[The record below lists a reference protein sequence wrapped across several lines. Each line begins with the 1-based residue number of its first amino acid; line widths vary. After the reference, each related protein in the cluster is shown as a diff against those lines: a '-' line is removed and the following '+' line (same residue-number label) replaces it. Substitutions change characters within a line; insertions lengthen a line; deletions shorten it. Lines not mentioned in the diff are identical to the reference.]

1 MEMVMHAIFSKQ
13 SKRQSLI
20 KKASRFFP
28 VVVAGIVVFALAAGC
43 ASGGSNSTT
52 NASTTAVTRAEKP
65 NLTVAVVPAVD
76 SAGFFVALYD
86 GLFKA
91 QGLNVH
97 FVPAV
102 SSETAIADQVKGTYD
117 ITGGN
122 YVSYIQ
128 AQQAGQAD
136 LDIFAEGSVMLPGTQ
151 ALYTMPGSKIRNL
164 NDLVGETIGIN
175 APKNILYLLVAS
187 VLASHGIPVNEV
199 HFKDIALPMM
209 AAALKSGQINAA
221 VLPEPFAS
229 QAQVAYGVTTLADLN
244 QGATTDFPVQG
255 YVVTRQWAAAYPRTL
270 AAFRRALE
278 QGQEIADTNRTA
290 VERAMEDLPMTPE
303 PLGVSQQTAAV
314 MALDNYPVG
323 PVDSVRLQRV
333 ADVMSQFLG
342 FPSFNVTSMIGG

>member
-1 MEMVMHAIFSKQ
+1 MHAIFSKQ
-13 SKRQSLI
+13 SKRQSWI
-20 KKASRFFP
+20 KRAPRFLP

-52 NASTTAVTRAEKP
+52 NASTTAVTGVEKP

-91 QGLNVH
+91 QGLHVT

-136 LDIFAEGSVMLPGTQ
+136 LEIFAEGSVMLPGTQ

-164 NDLVGETIGIN
+164 NDLVGATIGIN

-187 VLASHGIPVNEV
+187 VLASHGIPVSEV
-199 HFKDIALPMM
+199 HFKDIALPAM
-209 AAALKSGQINAA
+209 AAALKAGQINAA

-244 QGATTDFPVQG
+244 QGATTDFPIQG

-270 AAFRRALE
+270 AAFTRALE

-290 VERAMEDLPMTPE
+290 VEQAMEDLPMKPV
-303 PLGVSQQTAAV
+303 PLGVSQETAAI
-314 MALDNYPVG
+314 MAEDNYPVG

-342 FPSFNVTSMIGG
+342 FPSFNVTSMIGS

>member
-1 MEMVMHAIFSKQ
+1 MRRSPRKITALLAAL
-13 SKRQSLI
+13 SL
-20 KKASRFFP
+20 
-28 VVVAGIVVFALAAGC
+28 VAVAGC
-43 ASGGSNSTT
+43 ATANGQTPSSTT
-52 NASTTAVTRAEKP
+52 PEKP
-65 NLTVAVVPAVD
+65 NLTVAVVPALD
-76 SAGFFVALYD
+76 SAGFFVALYE

-91 QGLNVH
+91 QGLNVK

-136 LDIFAEGSVMLPGTQ
+136 LDIFAEGSVMQPGAQ
-151 ALYTMPGSKIRNL
+151 GLYTMPNSGIHTL
-164 NDLVGETIGIN
+164 GQLVGKTIGIN

-187 VLASHGIPVNEV
+187 VLASHGIPVTAV
-199 HFKDIALPMM
+199 KFKTDIPLPGM
-209 AAALKSGQINAA
+209 AAALKSGEISAA

-229 QAQVAYGVTTLADLN
+229 QADEQYGVSLLADLD

-255 YVVTRQWAAAYPRTL
+255 YVVTRQWAQEYPRTL
-270 AAFRRALE
+270 AAFTRALE
-278 QGQEIADTNRTA
+278 EGQEIADSNRTA
-290 VERAMEDLPMTPE
+290 AEQAMEDLPKTPQ
-303 PLGVSQQTAAV
+303 PLNVSPGTAAI

-323 PVDSVRLQRV
+323 PVDVTRLQRV

-342 FPSFNVTSMIGG
+342 FPSFDVQSMVGN

>member
-1 MEMVMHAIFSKQ
+1 MVMHA
-13 SKRQSLI
+13 KRSM
-20 KKASRFFP
+20 ARFFP
-28 VVVAGIVVFALAAGC
+28 ALIAAIVVFALAAGC
-43 ASGGSNSTT
+43 ASRGSSNNNNGAATS
-52 NASTTAVTRAEKP
+52 SGVEKP

-76 SAGFFVALYD
+76 SAGFFIALYE
-86 GLFKA
+86 GLFKQ
-91 QGLNVH
+91 QGLNVK

-102 SSETAIADQVKGTYD
+102 SSETAIAEQVKGTFD

-136 LDIFAEGSVMLPGTQ
+136 LDIFAEGSVMQPGAQ
-151 ALYTMPGSKIRNL
+151 ALYTMPGSKITNL
-164 NDLVGETIGIN
+164 RDLEGKTVGIN

-187 VLASHGIPVNEV
+187 ALASAGVPVNSV
-199 HFKDIALPMM
+199 HFDSDIPLPGM
-209 AAALKSGQINAA
+209 AAALKSGVIQAA

-229 QAQVAYGVTTLADLN
+229 QAQAALGVTTLADLN
-244 QGATTDFPVQG
+244 QGATTDFPIQG

-270 AAFRRALE
+270 AAFTRALE

-290 VERAMEDLPMTPE
+290 VEQAMEDLPMKPV
-303 PLGVSQQTAAV
+303 PLGVSQETAAI
-314 MALDNYPVG
+314 MAEDNYPVG

-342 FPSFNVTSMIGG
+342 FPSFNVTSMIGS